1 MSETSYLQCFLISGE
16 WLKMPKWL
24 TSFFVFPK
32 LVDMVWVEEES
43 FCSVG
48 LHSYTDYK
56 EENFF
61 PKATTSSRLPTLYS
75 KFCSPLSSIFLS
87 WLSLFG
93 LKRGFQRTNIFVI
106 SPCLSFSRKI
116 HEIKELH
123 GILLAK
129 CYRIFIYLQSFD
141 LFRDSLKNPT
151 PHCVSL
157 AYGMLPHL

>member
-61 PKATTSSRLPTLYS
+61 PKATTSSRLPTLYG

-116 HEIKELH
+116 HEIKGLH
-123 GILLAK
+123 G
-129 CYRIFIYLQSFD
+129 IFIYLPSFWPKR
-141 LFRDSLKNPT
+141 FSQKSNTSL
-151 PHCVSL
+151 CFISL
-157 AYGMLPHL
+157 WNATAFIIWFWPF